1 MLPSWLLLSAALLQ
15 APAIP
20 PQATLE
26 KERGDNLVAA
36 DQLESALRAYDAAIG
51 LAPTFVEAMNQKGV
65 TLVRLGRMEDAV
77 AAFDKALELAP
88 DYSMAHYNRGF
99 ALKKLGRH
107 DEVIRAFEKYVQLMP
122 DDASGYF
129 QLAEGHYVKGNFE
142 AALQNYERFVSMEKD
157 PAQTKKIDHANKR
170 IAELKEKK
178 SAAAPDPVSPGG
190 APAAQPQAQRPA
202 AGPKPIPETSGINA
216 GIPSNSVLYITPERE
231 SLCNAKMAEG
241 VSLRADGKGRDAVFA
256 LQEAV
261 QANPKN
267 MRALYELA
275 EAYASLDYFAQ
286 AAERWERVLEGDI
299 PEALRSQTKDK
310 LENAYRQ
317 MDARGIPHKGS
328 TQAAKVIPLQKKADA
343 GVQSKPMDPKA
354 QEAFLKGT
362 VLFND
367 KDYAGAIQQYDI
379 AIVIHPDISELYSAR
394 GSAWLAS
401 NDPTRALAD
410 FTQARQHGPAL
421 ALPIYGIAE
430 ASYALER
437 FSEALENYELFLK
450 STSADAKDEMR
461 DKAKARIE
469 QLKQRQAQGPQL
481 KFSR

>member
-107 DEVIRAFEKYVQLMP
+107 DEVIRAFEKYIQLMP

-129 QLAEGHYVKGNFE
+129 QLAEGHYVKGNFDE
-142 AALQNYERFVSMEKD
+142 ALQNYERFVSMEKD
-157 PAQTKKIDHANKR
+157 PSQSKKIDHSNKR

-178 SAAAPDPVSPGG
+178 NAAAAASA
-190 APAAQPQAQRPA
+190 APAAEAQAPSKGRVS
-202 AGPKPIPETSGINA
+202 GPKPTPDASGINA
-216 GIPSNSVLYITPERE
+216 GVPPNSVLYITPERE

-286 AAERWERVLEGDI
+286 AAERWERVLEADI
-299 PEALRSQTKDK
+299 PQALRSQTKDK
-310 LENAYRQ
+310 LANAYRQ

-328 TQAAKVIPLQKKADA
+328 ENSTKVIPLQKKADA
-343 GVQSKPMDPKA
+343 LPTTKPMDPKA

-367 KDYAGAIQQYDI
+367 RDYEGAIHQYDI

-410 FTQARQHGPAL
+410 FTQARHHGPAL
-421 ALPIYGIAE
+421 ALPIYGMAE
-430 ASYALER
+430 ANYALER
-437 FSEALENYELFLK
+437 FSDALENYELFMK
-450 STSADAKDEMR
+450 STAADAKDEMR
-461 DKAKARIE
+461 TKAKARID
-469 QLKQRQAQGPQL
+469 QLKQRQTQGPQL
-481 KFSR
+481 QFNR